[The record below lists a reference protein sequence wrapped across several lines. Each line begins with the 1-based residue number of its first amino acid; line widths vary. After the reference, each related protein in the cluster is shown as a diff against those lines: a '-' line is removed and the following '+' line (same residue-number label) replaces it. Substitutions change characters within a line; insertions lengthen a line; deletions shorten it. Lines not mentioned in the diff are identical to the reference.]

1 MLERLRFARYALKF
15 ERAFK
20 TDQWD
25 DVKACFHP
33 EAIYALAGSGPKY
46 DGEAHGPEAI
56 IALFKR
62 MLDETD
68 RKFDSRR
75 PGLNGLPRV
84 RKGELMVPWRAKYKL
99 GEQAIVLHGIS
110 HCRFE
115 GNQIIALDD
124 TMEPEECRR
133 WLELARTKAAVASA

>member
-33 EAIYALAGSGPKY
+33 EATYALAGSGPKF

-56 IALFKR
+56 IAQFRR
-62 MLDETD
+62 MLDEAD

-75 PGLNGLPRV
+75 PGLNGIPRV

-99 GEQAIVLHGIS
+99 GEQTIVLHGIS
-110 HCRFE
+110 HCRFS
-115 GNQIIALDD
+115 GSQIIALDD
-124 TMEPEECRR
+124 TMEPDECER
-133 WLELARTKAAVASA
+133 WLELARSKPAVATA